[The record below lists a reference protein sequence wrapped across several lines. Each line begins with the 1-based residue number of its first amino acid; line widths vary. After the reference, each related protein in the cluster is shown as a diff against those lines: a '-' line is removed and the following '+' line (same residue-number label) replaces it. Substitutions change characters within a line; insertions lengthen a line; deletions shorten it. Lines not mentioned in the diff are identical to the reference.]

1 MITRFKHK
9 LRLSGFEDRIQQEL
23 GLSAQTS
30 TWVSRLAN
38 SCAGVDGV
46 DMFSARGDSLSD
58 ALFWHLE
65 RSGYANLLDTLVEN
79 NPLFT
84 EKLAAYR
91 DTKPAEA
98 A

>member
-1 MITRFKHK
+1 MITRFKNK

-23 GLSAQTS
+23 GLSAETS
-30 TWVSRLAN
+30 TWVSRLAS

-46 DMFSARGDSLSD
+46 DMLSARGDSLAD

-65 RSGYANLLDTLVEN
+65 RCGYESMLDTLVEDN
-79 NPLFT
+79 RLFA

-91 DTKPAEA
+91 DTKLAKA